1 MVNIFGEEE
10 DKRASWFELKNAG
23 AENEFVAVN
32 KFNKEYFNIP
42 LLHLTEMYL
51 TRAEAN
57 ARLGNISGAVD
68 DINTIIDRA
77 YKTAAQ
83 QLDPSISQ
91 DALLE
96 IIEKER
102 QLELCFEGDHSLFK
116 KKGRFL

>member
-1 MVNIFGEEE
+1 MRKLQIRYKYESTLRASEELFDLVNIFGEEE

-23 AENEFVAVN
+23 AENEFVAIN

-57 ARLGNISGAVD
+57 ARLGNISVAVD
-68 DINTIIDRA
+68 DINMIIDRA

-83 QLDPSISQ
+83 QIDASVSQ
-91 DALLE
+91 DALL
-96 IIEKER
+96 
-102 QLELCFEGDHSLFK
+102 GY
-116 KKGRFL
+116 